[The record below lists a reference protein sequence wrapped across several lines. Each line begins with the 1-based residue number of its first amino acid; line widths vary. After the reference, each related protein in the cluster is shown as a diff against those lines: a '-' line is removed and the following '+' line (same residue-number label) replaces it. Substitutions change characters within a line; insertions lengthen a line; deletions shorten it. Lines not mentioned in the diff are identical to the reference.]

1 MRSVNAFSCYAGHET
16 DVVLP
21 NLTFGRRT
29 LPEERVYAV
38 STWVQSLQNYDRTGP
53 EDGQSSRDCLLLPS
67 IAHITPKRAEYYTA
81 LEHRGRRRLPS
92 FGGRST
98 LRSRVRLDN
107 LISASAPRALARL
120 PVSEQLV
127 WVGIDEPARVYRPWS
142 SRSWDS
148 LFSGST
154 LLDNEKYDAT
164 DLDDDFGDFHE
175 DYAGLYATQEQ
186 LRTLQARH
194 PLPSIPG
201 ERYWKSRWY
210 RYMTA
215 YRWLM
220 ALVLLSNVGVMIA
233 VISLHVAGRAL
244 LAYPQAAI
252 ATGANLLTTILMRQE
267 HVINVF
273 YHLACALPQRSP
285 LQVRKFAA
293 RLTYN
298 YGGVHAGAAISALLW
313 YTIYAAMVGR
323 HLHGTDA
330 QVKAVSAI
338 TAGILVLFVA
348 LIVLSHPSIRRRYHN
363 QWELS
368 HRYGGWTAV
377 ALVWAQPLLVATAD
391 AGTAHQHLAR
401 TLLHLP
407 NFYFL
412 LIITIC
418 LLYPWLRLKRLPVR
432 ATYLSTHA
440 TGLNFTDRTMPTCRG
455 VRLARNP
462 FLENHGFATIPN
474 APPPAPTKTNHNHA
488 PSSDPEKGY
497 TILISNAG
505 DFTRTLI
512 QHPPSKIWLRGAPT
526 TGVMCLSSLFR
537 PLVIVATGSGI
548 GPCLSFLNTHHGH
561 PLRVLWSAR
570 CPAKTYGNG
579 VVREVLRADPRAVVV
594 DTGAVGCARVD
605 LVGLAFALVR
615 EVRAEAVMVISNP
628 KVTGEVVCGMERKGV
643 AAFGA
648 VFDS

>member
-1 MRSVNAFSCYAGHET
+1 MHTTHEPPQ
-16 DVVLP
+16 LP
-21 NLTFGRRT
+21 NLHFGRRT
-29 LPEERVYAV
+29 LSEERMYAV
-38 STWVQSLQNYDRTGP
+38 PTWIQSLPTSDRTGP
-53 EDGQSSRDCLLLPS
+53 QDEQSSREYLLPPD
-67 IAHITPKRAEYYTA
+67 IAHITPKSAEYYTA

-98 LRSRVRLDN
+98 PRSRIRLDSGV
-107 LISASAPRALARL
+107 SASALRVLARL

-148 LFSGST
+148 FSSGST
-154 LLDNEKYDAT
+154 LLDNEKYDVT
-164 DLDDDFGDFHE
+164 DLYDDFGDFRE

-194 PLPSIPG
+194 PLPWLPG
-201 ERYWKSRWY
+201 ERYWKSLWY

-220 ALVLLSNVGVMIA
+220 ALVLLSNVVVMVA
-233 VISLHVAGRAL
+233 LISLHAAGRAL
-244 LAYPQAAI
+244 LTYPQVAT
-252 ATGANLLTTILMRQE
+252 ATGANLLATILMRQE

-273 YHLACALPQRSP
+273 YHLAYALPQHTP
-285 LQVRKFAA
+285 LQVRRFAA
-293 RLTYN
+293 SLTYN

-313 YTIYAAMVGR
+313 YTVYAAMVGQ
-323 HLHGTDA
+323 HFHGTDA
-330 QVKAVSAI
+330 QVKAVLAI
-338 TAGILVLFVA
+338 TAGILVLFVT
-348 LIVLSHPSIRRRYHN
+348 LILLSHPSIRRHYHN

-377 ALVWAQPLLVATAD
+377 ALVWAQTLLVAVTD
-391 AGTAHQHLAR
+391 AHTTHQPLAK

-407 NFYFL
+407 TFYFL
-412 LIITIC
+412 LVIMMC

-440 TGLNFTDRTMPTCRG
+440 TRLNFTDRTMPTCRG

-474 APPPAPTKTNHNHA
+474 APPLPQTKRNPNHA
-488 PSSDPEKGY
+488 SSLDPEKGY
-497 TILISNAG
+497 SILISNAG

-526 TGVMCLSSLFR
+526 TGVMRLSSLFR

-570 CPAKTYGNG
+570 FPAKTYGNG

-605 LVGLAFALVR
+605 LVGLAFAMVR
-615 EVRAEAVMVISNP
+615 EVGAEAVMVISNP
-628 KVTGEVVCGMERKGV
+628 KVTGEVVSGMERRGV

>member
-1 MRSVNAFSCYAGHET
+1 MHTIHEPPQ
-16 DVVLP
+16 LP
-21 NLTFGRRT
+21 NLNFGRRT
-29 LPEERVYAV
+29 LPEERMYAV
-38 STWVQSLQNYDRTGP
+38 STWIQSLPNFERIGP
-53 EDGQSSRDCLLLPS
+53 QGEQSSRECLLPPD

-92 FGGRST
+92 FGGRFT
-98 LRSRVRLDN
+98 PRSRIRLDSVV
-107 LISASAPRALARL
+107 SASALRVLARL
-120 PVSEQLV
+120 PVSEQLA

-142 SRSWDS
+142 SRGWDS
-148 LFSGST
+148 FSSGST
-154 LLDNEKYDAT
+154 LLDNEKYEVT
-164 DLDDDFGDFHE
+164 DLDNDFVDFRE

-186 LRTLQARH
+186 LRTLQAQR

-201 ERYWKSRWY
+201 ERYWKSLWY

-220 ALVLLSNVGVMIA
+220 ALVLLSNVAVMVA
-233 VISLHVAGRAL
+233 LISLHAAGRTL
-244 LAYPQAAI
+244 LTYPQAAA

-273 YHLACALPQRSP
+273 YHLACALPQHTP
-285 LQVRKFAA
+285 LQVRRFAA
-293 RLTYN
+293 SLTYN

-313 YTIYAAMVGR
+313 YTVYAAMVGR
-323 HLHGTDA
+323 HFHGTDA

-338 TAGILVLFVA
+338 TAGILVLF
-348 LIVLSHPSIRRRYHN
+348 
-363 QWELS
+363 
-368 HRYGGWTAV
+368 T
-377 ALVWAQPLLVATAD
+377 LLVAVTD
-391 AGTAHQHLAR
+391 AHTTHQPLAK

-407 NFYFL
+407 TFYFL
-412 LIITIC
+412 LVIMMC

-440 TGLNFTDRTMPTCRG
+440 TRLNFTDRTMPTCRG
-455 VRLARNP
+455 VRLTRNP

-474 APPPAPTKTNHNHA
+474 APPLPQTKRNPNHA
-488 PSSDPEKGY
+488 SSLDPEKGY
-497 TILISNAG
+497 SILISNAG

-526 TGVMCLSSLFR
+526 TGVMRLSSLFR

-570 CPAKTYGNG
+570 CPARTYGNG

-594 DTGAVGCARVD
+594 DTGALGCARVD
-605 LVGLAFALVR
+605 LVGLAFAMVR

-628 KVTGEVVCGMERKGV
+628 KVTGEVVFGMERRGV

>member
-1 MRSVNAFSCYAGHET
+1 MYPTREPPQLPAF
-16 DVVLP
+16 
-21 NLTFGRRT
+21 NFGRKT
-29 LPEERVYAV
+29 LPEEREYTVT
-38 STWVQSLQNYDRTGP
+38 TWIQGMQNFDRIGP
-53 EDGQSSRDCLLLPS
+53 QLGQSSRDCLLPPDT
-67 IAHITPKRAEYYTA
+67 AHITPTRAEYYTGP
-81 LEHRGRRRLPS
+81 EYFGRRRTPS
-92 FGGRST
+92 FGGRSP
-98 LRSRVRLDN
+98 LRSTKRLYN
-107 LISASAPRALARL
+107 SVSMSAPRVLARL

-127 WVGIDEPARVYRPWS
+127 WVGIDEPTRVYRPRS
-142 SRSWDS
+142 SRSWSS
-148 LFSGST
+148 LSSGST
-154 LLDNEKYDAT
+154 LLNNEKYDVT

-175 DYAGLYATQEQ
+175 EYAGLCATQEQ
-186 LRTLQARH
+186 LRALQTRY

-201 ERYWKSRWY
+201 EKYWKSLWY
-210 RYMTA
+210 RHITA

-220 ALVLLSNVGVMIA
+220 AIVLLSNLLVMTT
-233 VISLHVAGRAL
+233 VAAT
-244 LAYPQAAI
+244 
-252 ATGANLLTTILMRQE
+252 ATGANLLTTTLMRQE
-267 HVINVF
+267 HVINFF
-273 YHLACALPQRSP
+273 YHLACALPRRTP
-285 LQVRKFAA
+285 LGVRKFAA

-298 YGGVHAGAAISALLW
+298 YGGVHAGSAMSALLW
-313 YTIYAAMVGR
+313 YVVYAILVSR
-323 HLHGTDA
+323 DFHGTNA

-338 TAGILVLFVA
+338 TAGIVVLFVA
-348 LIVLSHPSIRRRYHN
+348 LTVLSHPSIRRRYHN

-377 ALVWAQPLLVATAD
+377 ALVWPLAE
-391 AGTAHQHLAR
+391 

-407 NFYFL
+407 TFYFL
-412 LIITIC
+412 VAITIC
-418 LLYPWLRLKRLPVR
+418 LLYPWLRLKRLPVS

-440 TGLNFTDRTMPTCRG
+440 TRLNFTDRTIPTCRG
-455 VRLARNP
+455 IRLARNP
-462 FLENHGFATIPN
+462 LLENHGFATIPH
-474 APPPAPTKTNHNHA
+474 APPLPPNNLKTTQA
-488 PSSDPEKGY
+488 SSSDPEKGY

-512 QHPPSKIWLRGAPT
+512 HSPPSKIWLRGAPT
-526 TGVMCLSSLFR
+526 TGVMRLSSLFR

-594 DTGAVGCARVD
+594 DTGAVGCARVN

-615 EVRAEAVMVISNP
+615 EVGAEAVMVISNP
-628 KVTGEVVCGMERKGV
+628 KVTGEVVFGMERRGV

>member
-1 MRSVNAFSCYAGHET
+1 MHTTHEPPQ
-16 DVVLP
+16 LP
-21 NLTFGRRT
+21 DLNFGRRT
-29 LPEERVYAV
+29 LPEERIYAV
-38 STWVQSLQNYDRTGP
+38 STWIQSLPNSDRTGP
-53 EDGQSSRDCLLLPS
+53 QDEQSSRECLLPPD

-81 LEHRGRRRLPS
+81 LEHRGRCRLPS

-98 LRSRVRLDN
+98 PRSRIWLDSVV
-107 LISASAPRALARL
+107 SASALRVLARL

-148 LFSGST
+148 FSSGST
-154 LLDNEKYDAT
+154 LLDHEKYDVT
-164 DLDDDFGDFHE
+164 DLDNDFGDFRE

-186 LRTLQARH
+186 LMTLQARH
-194 PLPSIPG
+194 PLPSIPD
-201 ERYWKSRWY
+201 ERYWKSLWY

-220 ALVLLSNVGVMIA
+220 ALVLLSNVVVMVA
-233 VISLHVAGRAL
+233 LISLHAAGRTL
-244 LAYPQAAI
+244 LTYPQAAT
-252 ATGANLLTTILMRQE
+252 ATGANLATTILIRQE
-267 HVINVF
+267 HIINIF
-273 YHLACALPQRSP
+273 YHLACALPQRTP

-293 RLTYN
+293 RFTYN

-338 TAGILVLFVA
+338 TAGILVVFVA

-377 ALVWAQPLLVATAD
+377 ALVWAQTLLVATAD

-407 NFYFL
+407 AFYFL
-412 LIITIC
+412 LIIAIC
-418 LLYPWLRLKRLPVR
+418 LLYPWLRLRRLPVR

-440 TGLNFTDRTMPTCRG
+440 TRLNFTDRTMPTCRG

-474 APPPAPTKTNHNHA
+474 APPLPQPKTNPNYA
-488 PSSDPEKGY
+488 SSLDPEKGY
-497 TILISNAG
+497 SILISNAG

-526 TGVMCLSSLFR
+526 TGVMRLSSLFR

-579 VVREVLRADPRAVVV
+579 VVREVRRADPRAVVV

-605 LVGLAFALVR
+605 LVRLAFAMVR
-615 EVRAEAVMVISNP
+615 EAGAEAVMVISNP
-628 KVTGEVVCGMERKGV
+628 KVTGEVVFGMERKGV
-643 AAFGA
+643 TAFGA